1 MLSLR
6 FLGLAL
12 IATPAA
18 LASDVT
24 IAVTSAG
31 SGSLVVAPGAQV
43 PYTVT
48 LELGDA
54 STDGLAGF
62 AFDLVFDGGD
72 LSAAT
77 APASGP
83 TLAFRSPTGFSNP
96 AGFGGTLID
105 GDLVQVGGA
114 QNTIQNF
121 FAPKPSGAV
130 TTGVGQPGSS
140 VLVLSGTLQVPTEGG
155 TFTLSAANAIANA
168 IVAGQSGFPFY
179 AVEALNVLSDDL
191 VVTVPTTLTRDIA
204 QVSLVSGGQQNLS
217 LNAGAANA
225 GRVYLMLGSL
235 SGTLPGVNFGG
246 VNIPLNVDPY
256 FQYTLSYPN
265 AGLLSPSLGVLNG
278 LGQASATL
286 SLPAGTP
293 SGLAGTTVSHAFLL
307 LTPGLDFTSNSVS
320 LTLIP

>member
-18 LASDVT
+18 LATDLN
-24 IAVTSAG
+24 IAVTSGG
-31 SGSLVVAPGAQV
+31 SGSLVAAPGAQV

-72 LSAAT
+72 LGAAT
-77 APASGP
+77 APANGP

-96 AGFGGTLID
+96 AGFGGTLI
-105 GDLVQVGGA
+105 GGNLVQVGGA

-121 FAPKPSGAV
+121 FAPQPSGAV
-130 TTGVGQPGSS
+130 TIGVGQPGSS

-155 TFTLSAANAIANA
+155 TFTLSVANAVANAIE
-168 IVAGQSGFPFY
+168 AGQSGFPYY
-179 AVEALNVLSDDL
+179 AVEALDVVSADL
-191 VVTVPTTLTRDIA
+191 VVTVPTTLSRDVA
-204 QVSLVSGGQQNLS
+204 QVSLVGGGQQNLT
-217 LNAGAANA
+217 LDAGPANA
-225 GRVYLMLGSL
+225 GRLYLMLGSL
-235 SGTLPGVNFGG
+235 SGTLPGVSFGG
-246 VNIPLNVDPY
+246 VNIPLNYDPY

-265 AGLLSPSLGVLNG
+265 AGLLSSSLGVLNG

-293 SGLAGTTVSHAFLL
+293 PGLAGTTVSHAYLL
-307 LTPGLDFTSNSVS
+307 LTPNLDFSSNSVS